1 MIFWLIESTIFVFG
15 LAIGSFLNAAIY
27 RLETEH
33 SVWHGRSFCP
43 DCKHILGASE
53 LIPLVSFLWQR
64 GRCHYCHRP
73 ISAQYPLVEIAT
85 GIVFCLLAYW
95 FWPALYLDQFV
106 FNYATIL
113 NLLYLGFISCLFII
127 IFVYD
132 FKYLLIPDSIVF
144 LGIGGSLLA
153 ILVKWFLSGC
163 FFALSCDFFSTI
175 LATLVGGG
183 FFLILVTIS
192 REKWMGWGDVK
203 LGFLLGLFLGWPN
216 ILVAMF
222 LAFLLGSIIG
232 VLLIVSGSK
241 KLKSQVPFGPFLVV
255 GAFVALLWGQALIN
269 WYWQFLFL

>member
-1 MIFWLIESTIFVFG
+1 MIFWLIESTIFVLG

-33 SVWHGRSFCP
+33 SVWRGRSFCP
-43 DCKHILGASE
+43 NCKHALGASE

-64 GRCHYCHRP
+64 GRCRHCHRP

-85 GIVFCLLAYW
+85 GIVFVLLGYW
-95 FWPALYLDQFV
+95 FWPALYSSQLLLDFS
-106 FNYATIL
+106 TIL
-113 NLLYLGFISCLFII
+113 NLLYLGFILCLFII

-144 LGIGGSLLA
+144 LGIGVSLLA
-153 ILVKWFLSGC
+153 GLVKWFQSGC
-163 FFALSCDFFSTI
+163 FFTLACDIYLTI

-183 FFLILVTIS
+183 FFLVLVTIS

-203 LGFLLGLFLGWPN
+203 LGFFLGLFLGWPN

-232 VLLIVSGSK
+232 VLLIVVGEK
-241 KLKSQVPFGPFLVV
+241 KLKSQMPFGPFLVI
-255 GAFVALLWGQALIN
+255 GAFVALFWGQALIG
-269 WYWQFLFL
+269 WYWQLLF